1 MRLRFSHRGA
11 CINLVTA
18 TVPVPRKEAGYLAG
32 LSRQAIPDLVSHRD
46 VCIASSTGGQYH

>member
-18 TVPVPRKEAGYLAG
+18 TVPVPRKEASYLAG
-32 LSRQAIPDLVSHRD
+32 LSR
-46 VCIASSTGGQYH
+46 